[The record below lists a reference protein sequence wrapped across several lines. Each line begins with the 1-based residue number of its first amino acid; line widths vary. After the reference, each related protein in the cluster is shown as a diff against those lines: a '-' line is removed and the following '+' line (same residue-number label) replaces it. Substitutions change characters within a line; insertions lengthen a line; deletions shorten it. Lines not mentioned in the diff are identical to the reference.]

1 MHTTQLSLQVEMR
14 GQLAPAR
21 SPINSGDAQVLLH
34 LTHPITSQRH
44 SFQSPCV
51 KELNMAM
58 RGNNVKTFVMMLVV
72 VGVVAME
79 QTQQVQASHCCC
91 DLKSVDTYFTC
102 RQKSDSTVSDC
113 CGASAGYIS
122 DAAGFEC
129 KPGYIDIETALQA
142 VNYCKLGC
150 TASLCNKVTPSGKDA
165 TERCTS
171 GCHDLCTKNNA
182 EIAQVV
188 MA

>member
-1 MHTTQLSLQVEMR
+1 
-14 GQLAPAR
+14 
-21 SPINSGDAQVLLH
+21 
-34 LTHPITSQRH
+34 
-44 SFQSPCV
+44 
-51 KELNMAM
+51 MAM
-58 RGNNVKTFVMMLVV
+58 RGNIVKTLALMLVV
-72 VGVVAME
+72 VGLVALQ

-91 DLKSVDTYFTC
+91 HLDSVPTYFKC
-102 RQKSDSTVSDC
+102 REKSDSTVSEC
-113 CGASAGYIS
+113 CGASDGYVS

-129 KPGYIDIETALQA
+129 KSGYIDIETALQA